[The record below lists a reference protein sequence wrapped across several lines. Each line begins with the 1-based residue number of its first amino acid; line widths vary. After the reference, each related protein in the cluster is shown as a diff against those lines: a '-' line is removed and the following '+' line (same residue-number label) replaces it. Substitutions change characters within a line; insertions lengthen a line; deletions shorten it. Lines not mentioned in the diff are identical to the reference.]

1 VEGEVMDESSL
12 SGGAKHIGQAVGGA
26 LLLALSIYALIE
38 GVNLELWA
46 YGGPGPGLFP
56 FMLSVL
62 LAPMAAIFM
71 VMSLWRLTRPAP
83 GPAQALPPSAPVSEP
98 VEEDA
103 AEGPLLL
110 WKVVAY
116 VAGMGFFAATMD
128 ILGWKLSLAA
138 VLLFL
143 LCVVERLGWLRG
155 AAYSAL
161 FLGCSYLLFERAL
174 NVPLPKSVFW

>member
-1 VEGEVMDESSL
+1 MDDSSL

-26 LLLALSIYALIE
+26 LLLALSIYAAIE
-38 GVNLELWA
+38 GVRLELWS

-56 FMLSVL
+56 FMLAVL

-71 VMSLWRLTRPAP
+71 LMSLWRLARPAP
-83 GPAQALPPSAPVSEP
+83 VLAQASASTAP
-98 VEEDA
+98 VEEHE
-103 AEGPLLL
+103 AEGPLQL

-116 VAGMGFFAATMD
+116 VAAMGFFAATMN
-128 ILGWKLSLAA
+128 ILGWKLSLGAI
-138 VLLFL
+138 LLFL

-174 NVPLPKSVFW
+174 NVPLPKAVFW